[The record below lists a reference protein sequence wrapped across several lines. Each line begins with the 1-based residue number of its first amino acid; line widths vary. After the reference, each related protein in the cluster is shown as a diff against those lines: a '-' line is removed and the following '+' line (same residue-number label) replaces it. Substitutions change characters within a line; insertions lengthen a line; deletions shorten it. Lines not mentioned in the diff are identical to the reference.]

1 MENEEERSEIKK
13 EVMEGVEFEIRENSI
28 EMK

>member
-13 EVMEGVEFEIRENSI
+13 EVMEGVEFEIRENII